1 MSSSVSVPT
10 APGLRIAIVGSGQM
24 ARHHARAIPRTD
36 AGARVVAF
44 ADPDPRAQ
52 QEFLRVFPG
61 LAPYASL
68 SALLASESVDVVHV
82 CTPPA
87 THESLAGEALEASC
101 HVYVEKPFA
110 ETVAGAK
117 TDSGLSR
124 SAAEGASALAI
135 SCCSKLPLAERWSCC
150 RRSGRSFTS
159 RATSAFRPA
168 RTGAG
173 GRKPLRPDL
182 QLLDVLPHPVY
193 SLLHL
198 LEIAHRQGETQLVGC
213 ELGPRGTLHGF
224 LRRGDLSASLV
235 VTLDGR
241 PVDSYL
247 RIVGTN
253 GWLHADFVRGT
264 VQHLVGPGSSM
275 IDKTLNPYR
284 QARQLVFGTTR
295 SLFLRVARRQVSYPG
310 LVEIFDAFYRTIQ
323 QRAEAPVSADNIVS
337 TVSVCE
343 RVAEALRSSAST
355 TRSNPDPSAR
365 QVLVTGGTGFL
376 GAELVRILVQRK
388 LGVRVLA
395 RREPA
400 PWDRVEGVEY
410 LVGDLGE
417 AIPDQAV
424 AGVDTLVH
432 LAAETAGGFDDHQ
445 RNSIDATE
453 RILRRA
459 AGAGVKRVIHVSS
472 LAVHGSG
479 ADASGIRES
488 TALET
493 DARARGPYV
502 WGKVESERLAVRL
515 GHELGIEVKI
525 VRPGAI
531 IDRRAFDPPGR
542 LGRRIGNLFVAV
554 GAPSDRLGT
563 VERDFAASA
572 LAWIVE
578 HFDAAPDTI
587 NLLTPDSA
595 REAGARRRPPAQQ
608 PRPAGDLAPAAP
620 AGGDLELRGGR
631 ATAAAAGSR
640 ARRRREGLR
649 GRSIRYGDDS
659 TARRTARTAKRTSAE
674 AADCVNGT
682 QGRPAAAGV
691 AFCCAWRSAIRFN
704 TSDTMILATIS
715 LPVSPR

>member
-1 MSSSVSVPT
+1 MSSAAIIST

-52 QEFLRVFPG
+52 QDFLRAFPG
-61 LAPYASL
+61 VAAHASL
-68 SALLASESVDVVHV
+68 SALLANEAVDVVHI
-82 CTPPA
+82 CAPPA
-87 THESLAGEALEASC
+87 THESLAAEALEANC

-110 ETVAGAK
+110 ETVVGAK
-117 TDSGLSR
+117 RILS
-124 SAAEGASALAI
+124 
-135 SCCSKLPLAERWSCC
+135 LAER
-150 RRSGRSFTS
+150 RGRSVCAGHQLLFEAPAR
-159 RATSAFRPA
+159 RALELLPALGEILHVESFFAFRPA

-173 GRKPLRPDL
+173 GRRPLRPDL

-198 LEIAHRQGETQLVGC
+198 LETAHRQGETQLVSC

-224 LRRGDLSASLV
+224 LRRGNLSASLV

-241 PVDSYL
+241 PVESYL

-253 GWLHADFVRGT
+253 GSLHADFVRGT

-310 LVEIFDAFYRTIQ
+310 LVEIFDAFYRSIQ

-343 RVAEALRSSAST
+343 RVAEALRSSALA
-355 TRSNPDPSAR
+355 TRSVPDPSAR

-376 GAELVRILVQRK
+376 GAELVRVLAQRK

-410 LVGDLGE
+410 LAGDLGE
-417 AIPDQAV
+417 AIPDRAV
-424 AGVDTLVH
+424 AGIDTLVH
-432 LAAETAGGFDDHQ
+432 LAAETAGSFDEHQ

-459 AGAGVKRVIHVSS
+459 AEAGVKRVIHVSS

-479 ADASGIRES
+479 SDASGIRES
-488 TALET
+488 TALES

-515 GHELGIEVKI
+515 GDELDLEIKI

-563 VERDFAASA
+563 VERDFAASS

-578 HFDAAPDTI
+578 HFDEAPDTL
-587 NLLTPDSA
+587 NLLTPDLPEK
-595 REAGARRRPPAQQ
+595 RELVATLRRSNPGLRVIWL
-608 PRPAGDLAPAAP
+608 PRPLLAVISSCAVIAQRLLRP
-620 AGGDLELRGGR
+620 GGVPVDVAKVFAVDRFD
-631 ATAAAAGSR
+631 TAAIRELAVRLGPQRAA
-640 ARRRREGLR
+640 
-649 GRSIRYGDDS
+649 
-659 TARRTARTAKRTSAE
+659 
-674 AADCVNGT
+674 
-682 QGRPAAAGV
+682 
-691 AFCCAWRSAIRFN
+691 
-704 TSDTMILATIS
+704 
-715 LPVSPR
+715 SPQHPSV